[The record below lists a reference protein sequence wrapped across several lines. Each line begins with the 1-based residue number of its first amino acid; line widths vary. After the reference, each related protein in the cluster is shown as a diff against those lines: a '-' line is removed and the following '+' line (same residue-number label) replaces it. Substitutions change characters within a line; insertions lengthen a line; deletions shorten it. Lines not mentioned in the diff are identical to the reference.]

1 MTVLDEVYQDRL
13 LELADPIA
21 RQGHVVSDPTF
32 TARAHSRACG
42 SSAEISVRIEGD
54 VVVDFGQNVDACALG
69 SASASVVGAAMVGA
83 TVAEVQD
90 AGRALEAMLKRQGP
104 PPSGRFAELK
114 ALEPARAF
122 RNRHASILLTFRAFE
137 KGLQAS
143 R

>member
-13 LELADPIA
+13 LELADLIA
-21 RQGHVVSDPTF
+21 RQGHAVSDPTF

-42 SSAEISVRIEGD
+42 SSAEISVRIEGEI
-54 VVVDFGQNVDACALG
+54 VVDYGQNVEACALG
-69 SASASVVGAAMVGA
+69 SASASVVGAAIVGA
-83 TVAEVQD
+83 TVEEVRS
-90 AGRALEAMLKRQGP
+90 AGHALEAMLKRAGP
-104 PPSGRFAELK
+104 PPTGRFADLR

>member
-21 RQGHVVSDPTF
+21 RQGHVVADPSF

-42 SSAEISVRIEGD
+42 SSAEISVRLEGG
-54 VVVDFGQNVDACALG
+54 VVVDYGQKVDACALG
-69 SASASVVGAAMVGA
+69 SAAASVVGSAIVGA
-83 TVAEVQD
+83 TVAEVQE
-90 AGRALEAMLKRQGP
+90 AGRALEAMLKRGGS
-104 PPSGRFAELK
+104 PPSGRFAALK

-122 RNRHASILLTFRAFE
+122 KNRHASILLTFRAFE
-137 KGLQAS
+137 KGL